1 MATDSLERLRRRA
14 EYLRVQGAERRS
26 AQPGLLLQ
34 AALAPESS
42 SRAAIRVGFT
52 ASRKV
57 GNAVLRNRARRR
69 LKALAREIMPQHA
82 AAGHEYVLVAR
93 KATPERGFAEL
104 RRDLE
109 AALRRLKLWQAV
121 PVLAASP
128 EPGA

>member
-34 AALAPESS
+34 AALASESS
-42 SRAAIRVGFT
+42 AAIRVGFT

-69 LKALAREIMPQHA
+69 LKALAREIMPRHA
-82 AAGHEYVLVAR
+82 VPGHDYVLVAR

-109 AALRRLKLWQAV
+109 TALRRLKLWQAM
-121 PVLAASP
+121 PALPASQ
-128 EPGA
+128 EMGA